1 MNLQNIPNITPTT
14 TPSSPSVIDALL
26 VSMAWEGLERG
37 ETNVNTWAALRHAIK
52 QEVSLQAAELAEV
65 IQWMSKQ
72 AARAFHNAAPIQIP
86 EFGMAHPYPSSIIV
100 ADLPGTIAEITV
112 TLKDIDHT
120 SLADI
125 ALLLVGPE
133 GQNAVLLANAGETS
147 PTSHLTLALNQG
159 ASNLIPVPTVSGLF
173 KPTVRPPFPAFF
185 SPAPPPSGV
194 VGFDI
199 FHGTNPN
206 GRWELFVIDQ
216 ATQDRGHIHA
226 GWELT
231 LATCLGKTES
241 D

>member
-1 MNLQNIPNITPTT
+1 
-14 TPSSPSVIDALL
+14 
-26 VSMAWEGLERG
+26 
-37 ETNVNTWAALRHAIK
+37 
-52 QEVSLQAAELAEV
+52 
-65 IQWMSKQ
+65 MSKP
-72 AARAFHNAAPIQIP
+72 ATRAFRNATPIQIP
-86 EFGMAHPYPSSIIV
+86 EFGMAHPYPSSIVV

-133 GQNAVLLANAGETS
+133 GQNAVILANAGETS
-147 PTSHLTLALNQG
+147 PASHLTLALNQG
-159 ASNLIPVPTVSGLF
+159 ASHLISVPTVSGLF
-173 KPTVRPPFPAFF
+173 QPTVQPLFPAFF
-185 SPAPPPSGV
+185 SPAPPSSGA
-194 VGFDI
+194 VGLDL

-231 LATCLGKTES
+231 LATCLAKTES